1 MFLKGNQAPYF
12 SKGFGQ
18 QLIGA
23 GKQVAGIL
31 DNPLVQ
37 AGVGVL
43 APEIAV
49 GLAAAKKYGLLERV
63 KHL

>member
-43 APEIAV
+43 APEIAI
-49 GLAAAKKYGLLERV
+49 GLAAAKK
-63 KHL
+63 

>member
-18 QLIGA
+18 QLGA